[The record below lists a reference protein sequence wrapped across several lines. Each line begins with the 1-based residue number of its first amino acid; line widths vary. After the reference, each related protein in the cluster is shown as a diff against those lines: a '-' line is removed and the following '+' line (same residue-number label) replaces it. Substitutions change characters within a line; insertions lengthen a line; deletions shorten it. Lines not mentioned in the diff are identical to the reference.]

1 MTPLQALQQHQE
13 LCNELHEL
21 TLEENRFLQEHR
33 RPPDS
38 GLLERKRAML
48 ARLDETLSAL
58 RGASREGS
66 KTTEFRQAVEKTRSR
81 ILQILQLDRENEQLL
96 LRYSLTGNRPTT
108 APAQAPA
115 PSALQSI
122 YRRHV

>member
-1 MTPLQALQQHQE
+1 MTPLLALQKHQE

-33 RPPDS
+33 RPPDA
-38 GLLERKRAML
+38 GLLERKKAML
-48 ARLDETLSAL
+48 VRLDETLAAL

-66 KTTEFRQAVEKTRSR
+66 SATEFRQAVEKTRSR

-96 LRYSLTGNRPTT
+96 LRYSLTGSRTPAVP
-108 APAQAPA
+108 APAPA

-122 YRRHV
+122 YKRHS